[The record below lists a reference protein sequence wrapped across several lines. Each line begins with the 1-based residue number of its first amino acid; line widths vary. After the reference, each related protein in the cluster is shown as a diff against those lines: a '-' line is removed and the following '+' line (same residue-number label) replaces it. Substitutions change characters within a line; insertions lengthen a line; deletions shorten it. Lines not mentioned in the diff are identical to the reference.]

1 MTSSQIRQ
9 SFLDFFKSKS
19 HTIVPSSSLM
29 PDSPNL
35 LFTNA
40 GMNQFVPIFLGQTKC
55 PYTPGRAAD
64 TQKCIRAGGK
74 HNDLDDVGLD
84 TYHHTFFEM
93 LGNWS
98 FGDYFK
104 KEAIDWAWEL
114 VINIWKFPPQ
124 RLYATVYNPDKSKN
138 DPSEFDQEAWNFW
151 AEKFRSVG
159 LDPAIHIVNGNK
171 KDNFW
176 MMGETGPCGPC
187 SELHVDLTP
196 AGDTKGSLVNKGAA
210 RCIEIW
216 NLVFIQF
223 NANPDGTFS
232 PLPAKHVD
240 TGMGFERVTSIIQG
254 TKGLTDFASA
264 KISNYETD
272 IFRPIFDALE
282 KLSGKK
288 YGSTLPGDEVAFG
301 STRVPRVVSGVTPET
316 SSDQTSS
323 EKLVEQSARRDASQ
337 GTRDACAP
345 GVAPETRPTNIP
357 TTIESAVGSKYSK
370 RNLPHFERPWA
381 KYMVTFTTI
390 NHRQLSPKSRDLVL
404 ESLLFTDRQRRW
416 QLFGAC
422 VMSDHVH
429 VLFEPQ
435 IKEQDPDGKPIF
447 WSLTELMHSVKSF
460 TAHEINKVEN
470 TTGGVWEK
478 ESFDRMMRSDADL
491 EEKFHYICRN
501 PWDNAIVPIGEPYPW
516 LWTPSAETGS
526 ARVPRAVSGV
536 APETLPSQTSS
547 EKLVETSFSAGRL
560 EEHAGR
566 VCSQEQIA
574 LDIAFRVIADHIR
587 TLSFAIADGIQ
598 PGNNDRNYVLRRIL
612 RRAVRYGRTLG
623 FHEPFF
629 YKLVDMLADTMGDV
643 FPEIRARKKQVQ
655 EAVQREEEAFNKT
668 LDRGIELFNDE
679 TAKLSGSARVPRAVS
694 GVAPEALPS
703 QISSENSVERS
714 ARRDASQYTR
724 DACAPQSQSTQDACA
739 PQISGEFAFKLYDTY
754 GFPLDLTEL
763 MARERGLTVDTAGFE
778 KLMEEQRARARAAQK
793 KEVISLSQI
802 ETTTPTKFVGYE
814 NLAVQA
820 KVLEVVSLKDK
831 TAVILDTSACYAE
844 MGGQVGDTGEL
855 TGSGQLWRV
864 TNTQKSGNTWL
875 HFIEEGSARV
885 PRAVSGVA
893 PETSLSQT
901 SSAENLDL
909 TQARRDASPARE
921 TRALPIPGDAIQ
933 LSVEKSRRDAIQR
946 HHTVTHLLHWALHE
960 VASKEASQKGSFV
973 GPDKLTFD
981 FNSAP
986 LMPAQVADIEKLV
999 NERILEN
1006 AGVSWTEVAYAD
1018 VKNRKDVMQ
1027 FFGDKYGDTVRVVQ
1041 IGGGAGKLDGYS
1053 MELCGGT
1060 HTRATGEI
1068 GLFRIVGESAI
1079 AAGVRRIE
1087 AIAGLTAYELAN
1099 QQLHLIKSIAGKVN
1113 SPVGELEKKIEAM
1126 LAQQKELEK
1135 LLKSAQQREAAG
1147 SARELLSRAEAVLGV
1162 PAIIANLGAADGDTL
1177 QTIVDSLKSQFKG
1190 VVVLG
1195 GAANGAVAL
1204 VASVSSEF
1212 TAKVQAGKIIQAIA
1226 PIVGGKGGGK
1236 PDNARGGGKDA
1247 SKLDEALAKAK
1258 SLLS

>member
-1 MTSSQIRQ
+1 MTSTQIRR
-9 SFLDFFKSKS
+9 SFLDFFKSKQ

-40 GMNQFVPIFLGQTKC
+40 GMNQFVPIFLGQTRC

-104 KEAIDWAWEL
+104 QEAIEWAWEL
-114 VINIWKFPPQ
+114 VVGIWKFPPQ
-124 RLYATVYNPDKSKN
+124 RVYATVYSPDKSKN

-159 LDPAIHIVNGNK
+159 LDPNIHIVNGNK

-187 SELHVDLTP
+187 SELHIDLTP
-196 AGDTKGSLVNKGAA
+196 EGNTQGSLVNKGDA

-254 TKGLTDFASA
+254 TKNLTDFANA

-282 KLSGKK
+282 KMSVKK
-288 YGSTLPGDEVAFG
+288 YGSTLPGDAAKPSSTPLKTSGEGQGNIIEVG
-301 STRVPRVVSGVTPET
+301 DHGIEKPHSNCPDDEDPDET
-316 SSDQTSS
+316 CAAPSSD
-323 EKLVEQSARRDASQ
+323 
-337 GTRDACAP
+337 
-345 GVAPETRPTNIP
+345 
-357 TTIESAVGSKYSK
+357 
-370 RNLPHFERPWA
+370 
-381 KYMVTFTTI
+381 
-390 NHRQLSPKSRDLVL
+390 
-404 ESLLFTDRQRRW
+404 
-416 QLFGAC
+416 
-422 VMSDHVH
+422 
-429 VLFEPQ
+429 
-435 IKEQDPDGKPIF
+435 
-447 WSLTELMHSVKSF
+447 
-460 TAHEINKVEN
+460 
-470 TTGGVWEK
+470 
-478 ESFDRMMRSDADL
+478 
-491 EEKFHYICRN
+491 
-501 PWDNAIVPIGEPYPW
+501 
-516 LWTPSAETGS
+516 
-526 ARVPRAVSGV
+526 
-536 APETLPSQTSS
+536 
-547 EKLVETSFSAGRL
+547 
-560 EEHAGR
+560 
-566 VCSQEQIA
+566 QIA

-623 FHEPFF
+623 FKEPFF
-629 YKLVDMLADTMGDV
+629 YKLVDVLAETMGDV

-655 EAVQREEEAFNKT
+655 ETIRIEEEAFNKT
-668 LDRGIELFNDE
+668 LDRGIELFNGEAARLTGFD
-679 TAKLSGSARVPRAVS
+679 GSAPAPGAADRALAVGTEASNNQGAKYSKRRLPHFERPWGKYMVTFSTRQKRQLTPAERDLVLESILYAHTHRQYQLFAACVMPDHVHLLFEPQIKEQNQDGKPVFFPLGEILHGIKSTTAHKINKAAKVTGVHVWEEESFDRLMRGDTDLEEKFHYICRNPWDNGVVPLTENYRWLWTPDTSVATHTAEVS
-694 GVAPEALPS
+694 REGAG
-703 QISSENSVERS
+703 NS
-714 ARRDASQYTR
+714 ARGGR
-724 DACAPQSQSTQDACA
+724 A
-739 PQISGEFAFKLYDTY
+739 PQITGDFAFKLYDTY

-763 MARERGLTVDTAGFE
+763 MARERGLTVDKEGFE

-802 ETTTPTKFVGYE
+802 ETTTPTKFVGYDHSHIG
-814 NLAVQA
+814 ADVQ
-820 KVLEVVSLKDK
+820 EVVALKDK
-831 TAVILDTSACYAE
+831 TAVVLNNSVCYAE

-855 TGSGQLWRV
+855 TGSGQLWRIV
-864 TNTQKSGNTWL
+864 NTQKSGNTWL
-875 HFIEEGSARV
+875 HFIEG
-885 PRAVSGVA
+885 
-893 PETSLSQT
+893 
-901 SSAENLDL
+901 
-909 TQARRDASPARE
+909 
-921 TRALPIPGDAIQ
+921 GDAPAPGQ
-933 LSVEKSRRDAIQR
+933 HVTLTVDKSRRNAIQR

-986 LMPAQVADIEKLV
+986 LTPQQVADIEKLV

-1006 AGVSWTEVAYAD
+1006 AGVSWTEVPHAD
-1018 VKNRKDVMQ
+1018 VKGRKDVMQ

-1041 IGGGAGKLDGYS
+1041 IGGAAHKLDGYS

-1068 GLFRIVGESAI
+1068 GLFRIVGENAI

-1087 AIAGLTAYELAN
+1087 AVAGLNAYELAN
-1099 QQLHLIKSIAGKVN
+1099 EQLQLIRSIAGKIN
-1113 SPVGELEKKIEAM
+1113 SPVHELEKKVEAL
-1126 LAQQKELEK
+1126 LAHQKELEK
-1135 LLKSAQQREAAG
+1135 SLKAAQQREAAG
-1147 SARELLSRAEAVLGV
+1147 SAKDLIAKAETINGI
-1162 PAIIANLGAADGDTL
+1162 PAIIANLGASDGDTL
-1177 QTIVDSLKSQFKG
+1177 QAITDSLKSQFKG
-1190 VVVLG
+1190 VIVLG
-1195 GAANGAVAL
+1195 GAANGAVTLIA
-1204 VASVSSEF
+1204 AVSTDF
-1212 TAKVQAGKIIQAIA
+1212 TAKVQAGKIIQTIA

-1236 PDNARGGGKDA
+1236 PDSARGGGKDA
-1247 SKLDEALAKAK
+1247 SKLDEALAKVK
-1258 SLLS
+1258 SLLG